1 MIINNLVELE
11 KIISELKDNNSK
23 IGCITGSFDLLHDGH
38 KEAIKFSKENCDKL
52 IVLVNSDQSIKKY
65 KGPTRP
71 IESENKRIENLN
83 NLYNDCYFFLFD
95 YLIPNILIEIIK
107 PNIYFLSGEWVSSPV
122 EKLVIDKYGGE
133 IKPHPTVIGE
143 STTKYIHKDS
153 KSKRAIFL
161 DRDGTINEDFGYI
174 DSTEKIEIKKTNL
187 DGLVKMAYLDFS
199 IFVVTNQS
207 GVSKGLF
214 TEKKLKEINN
224 HLVNVVHV
232 NGGRIDKVY
241 YDTSDSSNPSSF
253 RKPNT
258 GMVEKAVNEFGISL
272 SKSWIIG
279 DKDTDIELGKFTNLK
294 TIYVMN
300 KKYPY
305 KFELRPDFTVSNLVE
320 AYSLIK
326 EHS

>member
-1 MIINNLVELE
+1 MIINNLLGLE
-11 KIISELKDNNSK
+11 KIISELKANDSK

-38 KEAIKFSKENCDKL
+38 KEAIKFSKENCDEL

-83 NLYNDCYFFLFD
+83 HLFNDCYYFSFD
-95 YLIPNILIEIIK
+95 YLIPNILIEIIQ
-107 PNIYFLSGEWVSSPV
+107 PDIYFLSDEWASSPI
-122 EKLVIDKYGGE
+122 EKLVIDNYGGE
-133 IKPHPTVIGE
+133 IKPHPIIVGE
-143 STTKYIHKDS
+143 STSKYIPKDS
-153 KSKRAIFL
+153 KSKGAIFL
-161 DRDGTINEDFGYI
+161 DRDGTINKDFGYI
-174 DSTEKIEIKKTNL
+174 DSTEKIQIKQTNL
-187 DGLVKMAYLDFS
+187 DGLVKMAQLDFS

-224 HLVNVVHV
+224 YLVNVVHE

-258 GMVEKAVNEFGISL
+258 GMVERAVKEFGISL

-305 KFELRPDFTVSNLVE
+305 KFVLSPDFKVSNLIE
-320 AYSLIK
+320 AYNTIK
-326 EHS
+326 DYS

>member
-11 KIISELKDNNSK
+11 KIISELKENNSK

-38 KEAIKFSKENCDKL
+38 KEAIKFSKENCDEL

-71 IESENKRIENLN
+71 IENENKRIENLDS
-83 NLYNDCYFFLFD
+83 LYNDCYFFLFD

-107 PNIYFLSGEWVSSPV
+107 PNIYFLSDEWVSSPI

-133 IKPHPTVIGE
+133 IKSHPTVIGE
-143 STTKYIHKDS
+143 STTKYIPKDS
-153 KSKRAIFL
+153 NSKGAIFL

-174 DSTEKIEIKKTNL
+174 DSTEKIEIKKNNL

-224 HLVNVVHV
+224 HLVNVVHL

-241 YDTSDSSNPSSF
+241 YDTSDSNSPSSF
-253 RKPNT
+253 RKPHI
-258 GMVEKAVNEFGISL
+258 GMVEQAVSEYGISL

-279 DKDTDIELGKFTNLK
+279 DKDTDIELGKNCNMK
-294 TIYVMN
+294 TILIKN
-300 KKYPY
+300 SKYPY
-305 KFELRPDFTVSNLVE
+305 KFLLSPDFKVNNLDE
-320 AYSLIK
+320 AYKIIIK
-326 EHS
+326 YN